1 MINLLRLTTGE
12 SLIGEI
18 QEHDDGSVTIDKPA
32 MIQLQMVEPG
42 RLGVGMIPYQPWCL
56 TGKITFWKSAL
67 LGPCS
72 DVDEHTAN
80 SYNKQFNPSGII
92 TPESSGLILG

>member
-1 MINLLRLTTGE
+1 MIKLARLTTGE
-12 SLIGEI
+12 SLIGEMD
-18 QEHDDGSVTIDKPA
+18 ENEDGSITIDKPA

-67 LGPCS
+67 LGPLS
-72 DVDEHTAN
+72 EVDEHTSN
-80 SYNKQFNPSGII
+80 SYNRQFNPSGII
-92 TPESSGLILG
+92 TPEPSSLIIG